1 MKEGDNMSEFWMQEK
16 ETFDVIDVREM
27 TNNFLPMILKKAEQ
41 LAVGQG
47 LCIVQTFEPKP
58 LYSALANMGYE
69 HETDKISDTE
79 YRSYFYRKEEVEKT
93 YKSGA
98 DMPFK
103 PTAIVNFKNID
114 HQLANITV
122 DFWELIWEKEDA
134 AIDVKTKLLLSLSNA
149 VGANR
154 FRQATRELIKA
165 YAIGATTEEFD
176 EIFSLFIWNQGAG
189 NFSSVIGP
197 STLYKAYLLIKKKE
211 KAGASKA
218 LIMEALME
226 KFGENNPEVKTV

>member
-1 MKEGDNMSEFWMQEK
+1 MSEFWMQEK